1 MEWRQVCVGWKR
13 PRPGSLLSLVLDEGT
28 PKFSQDPQLYQEG
41 TEAQAWCD
49 WPGGWRGGCRTEL
62 SDCENHTI
70 RAMSWPLW
78 SVAPIPGAGGGI
90 PSMCQRSQVSS
101 ASDLLLSFPHI
112 QNRGER
118 GSKMLVP
125 EWLQLYGFLGAC
137 RRAGSQVCEQLQPQP
152 REKGGRVPG
161 RGLAQDLAQLKCMA
175 NSLPST
181 AHGLL
186 PPQKTGLQG
195 PLPGAG
201 LSTLRSGRIENLLP
215 LKGQGEALGI
225 WLLPLSPNCAPE
237 EMTPPVG

>member
-1 MEWRQVCVGWKR
+1 M
-13 PRPGSLLSLVLDEGT
+13 
-28 PKFSQDPQLYQEG
+28 
-41 TEAQAWCD
+41 
-49 WPGGWRGGCRTEL
+49 
-62 SDCENHTI
+62 
-70 RAMSWPLW
+70 
-78 SVAPIPGAGGGI
+78 
-90 PSMCQRSQVSS
+90 
-101 ASDLLLSFPHI
+101 
-112 QNRGER
+112 
-118 GSKMLVP
+118 
-125 EWLQLYGFLGAC
+125 
-137 RRAGSQVCEQLQPQP
+137 
-152 REKGGRVPG
+152 PG